1 MRLGGETR
9 YEMLDNLNILL
20 GVTGGIAA
28 YKAVDLASKLT
39 AGGAGLNTVMTESAC
54 RLIGPK
60 SFEAVTQSAVF
71 TSLWDLD
78 ARFNLRAP
86 ASWKGA
92 GRESSIEHRES
103 RIQNRAG
110 TPQGGN
116 PGHIALVDWAD
127 IVVVAPA
134 TANIIGK
141 IANGIC
147 DDLLSTALCACW
159 PLIKSGATLLAP
171 AMNNNMW
178 TNAAVQHNVK
188 TVKEMG
194 FELIGPVKGRL
205 ACGTEAIGRMAE
217 PQDILEAI
225 EKIASKVKSGKHKA
239 AQTGGETAG

>member
-1 MRLGGETR
+1 MI
-9 YEMLDNLNILL
+9 DNLNILL

-39 AGGAGLNTVMTESAC
+39 AGGASVNTVMTESAC

-60 SFEAVTQSAVF
+60 SFEAVTQSAVV
-71 TSLWDLD
+71 TSLWNLD
-78 ARFNLRAP
+78 ARFNLR
-86 ASWKGA
+86 
-92 GRESSIEHRES
+92 ESSIE
-103 RIQNRAG
+103 NRV
-110 TPQGGN
+110 
-116 PGHIALVDWAD
+116 GHIALVEWAD

-147 DDLLSTALCACW
+147 DDLLSTILCACW
-159 PLIKSGATLLAP
+159 PLVKSGAALLVP
-171 AMNNNMW
+171 AMNDNMW
-178 TNAAVQHNVK
+178 ANAAVQRNVE

-225 EKIASKVKSGKHKA
+225 EKIALKVERGKHKA
-239 AQTGGETAG
+239 TQTGGETAG